1 MTDTIIQFKY
11 SDDVFMTAI
20 FIKSDTHQE
29 TFIPSLLDIVK
40 SCEYTNK
47 NISNM
52 HDDKFKFISH
62 PKEMEPEDVRKWID
76 GNKEKEV
83 FTIMFLKDL
92 QEAFPN
98 NKVEFGRGERIL
110 IDGKIVP
117 GILCNAPR
125 MPYDENLEAVINL
138 IKLMMK
144 I

>member
-1 MTDTIIQFKY
+1 VLQILVVIVWLKNKNMKVKIGEHIYDSNNEPIMLILDETDK
-11 SDDVFMTAI
+11 
-20 FIKSDTHQE
+20 
-29 TFIPSLLDIVK
+29 
-40 SCEYTNK
+40 K

>member
-1 MTDTIIQFKY
+1 MKVKIGERIYDSNDEPIMLILDETDK
-11 SDDVFMTAI
+11 
-20 FIKSDTHQE
+20 
-29 TFIPSLLDIVK
+29 
-40 SCEYTNK
+40 K

-62 PKEMEPEDVRKWID
+62 PKEMEPEVVRDWID
-76 GNKEKEV
+76 RIKYKEEFPV
-83 FTIMFLKDL
+83 RFLKDL

-117 GILCNAPR
+117 GLLCDVPR
-125 MPYDENLEAVINL
+125 TPYKDNLESVVEL
-138 IKLMMK
+138 IKIMIK